1 MADEMKELRARNIYV
16 RERLK
21 ELKSEQERLKG
32 ELATLRE
39 KLSSAAGGRTQ
50 GHTAGKGA

>member
-50 GHTAGKGA
+50 GHKAGKGG